1 MAVVERFYLRILLP
15 IILVV
20 FTLILIFYTA
30 MEASEREDM
39 EDARTGKCEQSLQD
53 VQNRKEKAE
62 YELNELISQGDE
74 YNKELQI
81 CMSSS
86 ATTESSEER

>member
-1 MAVVERFYLRILLP
+1 MERFYLRILLP

-30 MEASEREDM
+30 MEASEQEDM

-74 YNKELQI
+74 YIKELQI